1 MAGFVLAYLALV
13 GVTALAGS
21 AAGLPPLEAFTA
33 ALSMVGNVGP
43 ALGSLGP
50 SANYGALPAALKWW
64 YCFAMLAGRL
74 EIYTMLILAG
84 RLFARRTR

>member
-1 MAGFVLAYLALV
+1 MLSELLPEDLAWYKALEKPKESEWFH
-13 GVTALAGS
+13 TE
-21 AAGLPPLEAFTA
+21 EACST
-33 ALSMVGNVGP
+33 VGNIGP

-84 RLFARRTR
+84 RLFVRRRS